1 MMDFNVNGKTF
12 TYIDSFNVVGYE
24 NEQENIDILVKGVK
38 NEREAR
44 NAAEKALEL
53 FDKAEYYSD
62 YRQFHLSYDEL
73 IEFYKKVA

>member
-1 MMDFNVNGKTF
+1 MEINVNGKTF
-12 TYIDSFNVVGYE
+12 SYVESFNVVGYE
-24 NEQENIDILVKGVK
+24 NEQENIDILVLYVK

-53 FDKAEYYSD
+53 YDKVEFYSD

-73 IEFYKKVA
+73 IELYKKVA